1 MIPDVVEFDEYQN
14 GVRREGFYMGLTQ
27 LIYKASSALVIFLAV
42 GLLGIFGYIE
52 NNPAGVQPQSALIA
66 VRLVLGLGTA
76 FFYLIAALFAR
87 IMPFTQERFEEVKRL
102 IEERKKNK

>member
-1 MIPDVVEFDEYQN
+1 
-14 GVRREGFYMGLTQ
+14 
-27 LIYKASSALVIFLAV
+27 
-42 GLLGIFGYIE
+42 
-52 NNPAGVQPQSALIA
+52 
-66 VRLVLGLGTA
+66 VLGLGTA